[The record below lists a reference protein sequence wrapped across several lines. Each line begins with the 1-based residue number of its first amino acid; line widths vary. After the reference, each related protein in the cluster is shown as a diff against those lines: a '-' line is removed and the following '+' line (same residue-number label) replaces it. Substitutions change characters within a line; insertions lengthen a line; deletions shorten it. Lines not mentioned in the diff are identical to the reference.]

1 MAACIALLRGINV
14 GRAKRIAMADL
25 RTLIEEMG
33 YTKVRTLLN
42 SGNAVFQAD
51 RPNVNTIASD
61 IEAAI
66 QRRFGFSAAVVV
78 LTATSLNTIIRE
90 NPLLSVVT
98 EPARHLVA
106 FVSEASVLDKM
117 EPILARHWESEVVAR
132 GTQAAYLWCPDGII
146 ESRLA
151 QAFARLAGEAATTR
165 NWSTVL
171 KLQSLADGDQS
182 FT

>member
-1 MAACIALLRGINV
+1 
-14 GRAKRIAMADL
+14 
-25 RTLIEEMG
+25 
-33 YTKVRTLLN
+33 
-42 SGNAVFQAD
+42 
-51 RPNVNTIASD
+51 
-61 IEAAI
+61 
-66 QRRFGFSAAVVV
+66 
-78 LTATSLNTIIRE
+78 
-90 NPLLSVVT
+90 
-98 EPARHLVA
+98 
-106 FVSEASVLDKM
+106 M
-117 EPILARHWESEVVAR
+117 EPVLARNWESEAAAR